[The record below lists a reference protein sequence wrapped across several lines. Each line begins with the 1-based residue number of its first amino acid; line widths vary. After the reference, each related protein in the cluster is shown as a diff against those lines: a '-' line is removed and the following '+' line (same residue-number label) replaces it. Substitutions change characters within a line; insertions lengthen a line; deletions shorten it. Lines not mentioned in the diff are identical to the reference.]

1 MTSIISVIGL
11 NGCGKKTLL
20 NVLSTGQ
27 NNSNDKIEF
36 NSELAI
42 DLSKAKAL
50 ASYIKQKILIKI
62 VSSDEPV
69 QLEKVINESEGIVV
83 MFEHSENV
91 ESILVTFD
99 VLNNGIDFKL

>member
-50 ASYIKQKILIKI
+50 ASFIK
-62 VSSDEPV
+62 
-69 QLEKVINESEGIVV
+69 
-83 MFEHSENV
+83 
-91 ESILVTFD
+91 
-99 VLNNGIDFKL
+99 